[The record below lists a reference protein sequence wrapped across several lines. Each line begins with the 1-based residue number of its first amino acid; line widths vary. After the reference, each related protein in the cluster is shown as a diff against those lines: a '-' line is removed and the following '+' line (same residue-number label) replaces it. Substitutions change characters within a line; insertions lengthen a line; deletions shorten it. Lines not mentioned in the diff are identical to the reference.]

1 MSREIM
7 AIQNR
12 MLEIHDTRDS
22 LAKSLM
28 AQLGTGEVPGINLD
42 NLSSFARQVIEL
54 NKEFAELS
62 AKHRALMG
70 Y

>member
-1 MSREIM
+1 MSREVM
-7 AIQNR
+7 AVQKR
-12 MLEIHDTRDS
+12 MLEIHDARNS
-22 LAKSLM
+22 LAKALM
-28 AQLGTGEVPGINLD
+28 ADLGTGEIPGINLD

-62 AKHRALMG
+62 AKHKALMG